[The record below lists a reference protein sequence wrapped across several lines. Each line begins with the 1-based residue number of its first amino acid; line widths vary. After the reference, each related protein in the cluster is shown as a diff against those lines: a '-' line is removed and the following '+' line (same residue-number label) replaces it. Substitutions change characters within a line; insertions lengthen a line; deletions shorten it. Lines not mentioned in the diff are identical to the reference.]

1 MNTSRIFATLLFVC
15 CMAMPYEANAQF
27 LKKLGKSLDKV
38 DKALGSTQSEA
49 SQSGQTQE
57 QKTSS
62 TSKGEQLHVATYG
75 TENAKPIMPHRTSK
89 TKLITVDYLP
99 NITEFHDGAA
109 YVSGSRGKSG
119 YYIDTLGNK
128 LFDFDSGFQ
137 SAPKFSKGAMIYKG
151 RTDAFILNKKGE
163 TISKIPNVLAVT
175 DFTKDG
181 IAAITIGIPGK
192 QVRGILDHY
201 NLFIN
206 TEGKPLFESLV
217 FPHTLD
223 GLKPARLLKNGLA
236 AFYNYQLKK
245 WGYRDAAGKIV
256 IPAQFAEVKD
266 FSDGL
271 ALVKADTDGVPK
283 WGYINTTG
291 AFVIQPIYTKE
302 PGSFSSGY
310 APVRNKEG
318 QVFYIDKTG
327 KIVTKALESGTAFHN
342 GYAIVRD
349 KYLYIMSAELKYV
362 SVFENHC
369 FQIPYLNF
377 EDNNSDADLQW
388 NEEDIYIK
396 GSLVTPDG
404 DILISYVSGFFEGN
418 YAPCYM
424 ASFRAADKK
433 VHSGFV
439 NRKGEY
445 IVEFVESQF

>member
-1 MNTSRIFATLLFVC
+1 MNTSRILATLLFVC
-15 CMAMPYEANAQF
+15 CLSMPYEANAQF
-27 LKKLGKSLDKV
+27 LKKLGKALDKV
-38 DKALGSTQSEA
+38 DKALGSTSSET
-49 SQSGQTQE
+49 SQSGQAQE

-62 TSKGEQLHVATYG
+62 TGKGGQLHMATYG
-75 TENAKPIMPHRTSK
+75 TENAKPSMLHRTSQ
-89 TKLITVDYLP
+89 TKLITVDNLP
-99 NITEFHDGAA
+99 SITEFSDGAA
-109 YVSGSRGKSG
+109 YVSEGGGKNG

-128 LFDFDSGFQ
+128 LFDFISGYQ
-137 SAPKFSKGAMIYKG
+137 SAPKFNKGAMIYKG

-163 TISKIPNVLAVT
+163 TISKIPNVLTVT

-181 IAAITIGIPGK
+181 IAAITVGAPSQK
-192 QVRGILDHY
+192 VRGMLDHY
-201 NLFIN
+201 NIFIN

-217 FPHTLD
+217 FSPTLD

-236 AFYNYQLKK
+236 AFYNYQQRK
-245 WGYRDAAGKIV
+245 WGYRDATGKIV
-256 IPAQFAEVKD
+256 IPAQFTEAKD

-271 ALVKADTDGVPK
+271 ALVKADAGGAPK

-291 AFVIQPIYTKE
+291 TFVIQPIYTKE
-302 PGSFSSGY
+302 PGSFNSGY
-310 APVRNKEG
+310 APVRDKEG
-318 QVFYIDKTG
+318 KVFYIDKTG

-349 KYLYIMSAELKYV
+349 EYLYIMSAELKYV
-362 SVFENHC
+362 AVFENHY
-369 FQIPYLNF
+369 FQIPYQNF
-377 EDNNSDADLQW
+377 EDNNTDADLQW
-388 NEEDIYIK
+388 NGNDIYIK
-396 GSLVTPDG
+396 GSLVTPYG

-424 ASFRAADKK
+424 ASFRAADKQ